1 MNIRSVWTLTVL
13 LFAGMAQV
21 HAQPQQKL
29 DIEQATVFLHG
40 AELTSTA
47 KVNLP
52 QGESEVL
59 FTNVAGN
66 IIAQSITVG
75 ADNGVTIQSAAA
87 QNNYLVSSVL
97 SPRAQKIKDSMEL
110 LAIQKEKLADKAA
123 VAEEQLAVLKENHK
137 VTGENTGLSVAE
149 LQKMLDLVNSKMEA
163 LLTQQHELDRQQK
176 KIDERYAL
184 LSLQLD
190 EERKKDFQPGGQL
203 LVKFYAKQATA
214 SNINISYVVPNAGW
228 VPSYDLRADKI
239 NQPVNLFYKA
249 QVYQNCGVKWDN
261 IKLVLSTGNPNESA
275 QAPAL
280 SPWYLAFYVPQ
291 AQYNRALENTIQLNR
306 APLNANY
313 SYMHGN
319 DLKVAGARAGASDYV
334 VDGVKESSMNQYVSV
349 DNSGINTSFD
359 IELPYTIPSDGQ
371 QHIVAIKTYQLPATY
386 SYYAVPKLDK
396 DAFLQAKI
404 TNWEDLNL
412 VPGTTN
418 VFFEGTYVGQGMID
432 MRNVRDTMTLSL
444 GRDKKIIIRREK
456 DKDYRAVKSIGT
468 NRRQSYA
475 YTISVRN
482 TKHEPVSITLL
493 EQFPVSNDK
502 DIVIEE
508 KEAPEAIV
516 DETTGAV
523 KWMPDV
529 KANETRKLKFS
540 YTVKYPKDKT
550 VSNL

>member
-1 MNIRSVWTLTVL
+1 MSTRSAWILPVFL
-13 LFAGMAQV
+13 LAGITTI

-29 DIEQATVFLHG
+29 NIEQATVFLHG

-52 QGESEVL
+52 QGESEIL

-66 IIAQSITVG
+66 IVAQSITVG
-75 ADNGVTIQSAAA
+75 ADNGVTVQSAAA
-87 QNNYLVSSVL
+87 QNNYLVSAVL

-110 LAIQKEKLADKAA
+110 LTVQKEKLADKAA
-123 VAEEQLAVLKENHK
+123 VAGEQLSVLKENRK
-137 VTGENTGLSVAE
+137 VTGENTGLSVVE

-203 LVKFYAKQATA
+203 LVKFYARQAV
-214 SNINISYVVPNAGW
+214 SSSINISYVVPNAGW

-275 QAPAL
+275 QAPTL
-280 SPWYLAFYVPQ
+280 SPWYLAFYTPQ
-291 AQYNRALENTIQLNR
+291 PQYARSFENTIQLNK

-313 SYMHGN
+313 MRGN
-319 DLKVAGARAGASDYV
+319 TLNLGGARTEGTEYV
-334 VDGVKESSMNQYVSV
+334 VDGIKESSMNQYVSV

-359 IELPYTIPSDGQ
+359 IDLPYNIPSDGQ
-371 QHIVAIKTYQLPATY
+371 QHMVAIKTYQLPATY
-386 SYYAVPKLDK
+386 SYYAVPKLDR

-418 VFFEGTYVGQGMID
+418 VFFEGTYVGQGIID
-432 MRNVRDTMTLSL
+432 MRNVRDTMMLSL

-456 DKDYRAVKSIGT
+456 DKDYRAVKTIGT

-482 TKHEPVSITLL
+482 TKREPVNITLL

-508 KEAPEAIV
+508 KEAPDAIV
-516 DETTGAV
+516 DVATGAV
-523 KWMPDV
+523 KWMPEV
-529 KANETRKLKFS
+529 KANETLKLKLS